1 MSLFDIGF
9 QLSFASVFFILAF
22 VRAITPV
29 YMLKRP
35 VLGKLW
41 GMVAVSLCAQM
52 GVAPLVA
59 YYFNQFPVYFI
70 FSNLV
75 VVPVSFVLVAIGLA
89 FLVLSWFQPLA
100 AALAWALKLVLS
112 SMLGVLD
119 VISGLPHASVW
130 IYPSLLTVMLVY
142 AAFFLR

>member
-1 MSLFDIGF
+1 
-9 QLSFASVFFILAF
+9 
-22 VRAITPV
+22 
-29 YMLKRP
+29 
-35 VLGKLW
+35 
-41 GMVAVSLCAQM
+41 MV
-52 GVAPLVA
+52 VAPLVA

-142 AAFFLR
+142 AAFFFAVIYLRR